1 MQTIVYNIIVR
12 EIQKGLIKMT
22 YNMTDI
28 FEYAWVLAYKYE
40 KENGG
45 KAIEYISYA
54 LKEAWA
60 WAKEKAAKAATPWGR
75 EWEAMKQN
83 LRGKVTRKKFAKVPL
98 VAKALKALGVTKTSF
113 INNEVDYY
121 EVAKMMYDVQNGNV
135 EVIDDRSE
143 GQKAVDWY
151 ARKKGMNRQERIQF
165 LPKAKEVEAYASENN
180 CTVFQA
186 VARMSVF

>member
-1 MQTIVYNIIVR
+1 
-12 EIQKGLIKMT
+12 MT

-83 LRGKVTRKKFAKVPL
+83 LRGKVTRKKFTKVPL

-121 EVAKMMYDVQNGNV
+121 EVAKMMYDIQNGNV

-151 ARKKGMNRQERIQF
+151 ARKKGMNRQERIKF
-165 LPKAKEVEAYASENN
+165 LPKAKEVEAYALENN